1 MVFLRWIS
9 LLRLFTDRDMKP
21 VDKATWWIE
30 YVCRNGMDG
39 GDILKPIFS
48 DIPWYQHHHL
58 DVILVLVGAL
68 CVLIGLIVSFI
79 KCCIGIGCCCNRAKQ
94 KEE

>member
-1 MVFLRWIS
+1 MEYYF
-9 LLRLFTDRDMKP
+9 RLFTDRDMTP

-39 GDILKPIFS
+39 GDILRPIFS
-48 DIPWYQHHHL
+48 DIPWYQYHHL
-58 DVILVLVGAL
+58 DVILVIVCAL
-68 CVLIGLIVSFI
+68 GVFFGLIISLI
-79 KCCIGIGCCCNRAKQ
+79 KFCIRCCCKGTKQ

>member
-1 MVFLRWIS
+1 
-9 LLRLFTDRDMKP
+9 MKP

-48 DIPWYQHHHL
+48 DIPWYQQHHL
-58 DVILVLVGAL
+58 DVIFVLVCAL
-68 CVLIGLIVSFI
+68 CALLGLIVSFM
-79 KCCIGIGCCCNRAKQ
+79 KCCIRFCCKRTKQ
-94 KEE
+94 KDE